1 MPERGGADVLSDSC
15 GAESRECMHA
25 QGTGIDATRRDLACT
40 DTGHVSAPAPSSTDE
55 VDRTRHATC
64 AGNESSGRREVQEER
79 RERHGRPAPARPGP
93 RFPLCTRGAAAFR
106 VRVVVVVD
114 SALRARNWMRRR
126 RGGECAH
133 TCTLVVVCMQSRR
146 SADGPGHAPEIRANG
161 RKGSRGVL
169 AERLRGGESK
179 LVKRSQCEDEDG
191 RPQGREFA
199 AARRVRL
206 V

>member
-40 DTGHVSAPAPSSTDE
+40 DTGRHE
-55 VDRTRHATC
+55 VDTTRHATC

-79 RERHGRPAPARPGP
+79 RERHGRPARPGP

-126 RGGECAH
+126 RGGL

-146 SADGPGHAPEIRANG
+146 SADGPGRAPEIRANG
-161 RKGSRGVL
+161 RKGRGGSRGVL
-169 AERLRGGESK
+169 GERLRGGESE

-191 RPQGREFA
+191 RREFA